1 MDTSSPDPQSAPDPI
16 PDGVPPSVGIAA
28 IWDEA
33 ERLADA
39 DPSAALRL
47 LEHATVRAERIGDR
61 RAVAECRER
70 IGTLHRRHGRLAD
83 AVREWEEASR
93 LFLLEGDSVRLAG
106 IRRNLG
112 FAYSDLGRYDLAI
125 AHYLESLR
133 SAEESGTGD
142 LARIYNDL
150 GVAYHRL
157 FRYDTAL
164 EYYRKAQHRAAEE
177 GMEDATGGLLNNI
190 GSIYSRLG
198 RYDEALEIHTEALA
212 IWETLGDRR
221 GIAISLGS
229 IGVLH
234 ALRRD
239 AVGAIEH
246 YERSLAIREELN
258 DRSGMAILH
267 RNISSVLRGSGL
279 HEEALQHIER
289 AIALARD
296 LDARDLLWQFHEECS
311 ILHEEMGEFRM
322 ALEHHKLFSEY
333 RGQTLDA
340 EKQRTIAEL
349 QAKYDL
355 ERTTS
360 EREQFRRRMLEW
372 EHKAFRAQINPHFL
386 FNALNSIQYFLV
398 EHDTESAARYLSR
411 FARLMRLALDNS
423 RSTLIPLQSELECLE
438 LYLALESLRFGDR
451 LAYDI
456 SVDEQTDPGELN
468 VPPMILQPYVEN
480 AIWHGILP
488 LSRPGHVRI
497 RVRCDASDRLLCS
510 IEDDGVGRGAGH
522 DSGSE
527 RRHSSGMTMIEERL
541 VLLEQTTGLPC
552 HVRVIDLVD
561 AEGRPLG
568 TRVELDLPAGLLP
581 GDP

>member
-1 MDTSSPDPQSAPDPI
+1 MSESIIESGGSSLLDDVRRRIGEIMTHAHDLRRAEDAEGALALARQAVEMARASGLRDA
-16 PDGVPPSVGIAA
+16 
-28 IWDEA
+28 EA
-33 ERLADA
+33 EGHDMVGALLYILGRLHEAEAEVATALDLFTSENDTESIISVRRTLGIINHDLA
-39 DPSAALRL
+39 NHDRALEHHLAALRL
-47 LEHATVRAERIGDR
+47 SETLGDKGW
-61 RAVAECRER
+61 
-70 IGTLHRRHGRLAD
+70 I
-83 AVREWEEASR
+83 
-93 LFLLEGDSVRLAG
+93 
-106 IRRNLG
+106 
-112 FAYSDLGRYDLAI
+112 
-125 AHYLESLR
+125 
-133 SAEESGTGD
+133 
-142 LARIYNDL
+142 ARIYN
-150 GVAYHRL
+150 
-157 FRYDTAL
+157 
-164 EYYRKAQHRAAEE
+164 
-177 GMEDATGGLLNNI
+177 NI
-190 GSIYSRLG
+190 GVVYHAML
-198 RYDEALEIHTEALA
+198 RYDEALGYYELARGALAEVDIPGELGRVLGNIGTIHSRLGHYELALESHRSALEIKEALGDGRGLA
-212 IWETLGDRR
+212 IT
-221 GIAISLGS
+221 LGS
-229 IGVLH
+229 IGNLH
-234 ALRRD
+234 AIQGEFDQALEFYR
-239 AVGAIEH
+239 
-246 YERSLAIREELN
+246 RSLAMRDIRS
-258 DRSGMAILH
+258 DRRGVAIIH
-267 RNISSVLRGSGL
+267 RNIASILNQFTRYD
-279 HEEALQHIER
+279 EALDHCQQAIE
-289 AIALARD
+289 LARD
-296 LDARDLLWQFHEECS
+296 LDARDLLWQFHQEMS
-311 ILHEEMGEFRM
+311 AIHENRGDYKS
-322 ALEHHKLFSEY
+322 ALEHHRAYTEY
-333 RGQTLDA
+333 LNRTLDT
-340 EKQRTIAEL
+340 ERQRTIAEL
-349 QAKYDL
+349 QTKYDL
-355 ERTTS
+355 EKATS

-372 EHKAFRAQINPHFL
+372 EHKAFRAQVNPHFL